1 MVVLAFFFSA
11 LIIALFSGFPIAF
24 SFLLIDLLA
33 MLIFMGPQSFGQIT
47 LHIYSSVASF
57 TLTPIAM
64 FVLMG
69 ELMFHSRIA
78 YNSID
83 VLDKCLGRMN
93 GRLSIVAASSGV
105 LFSAMSGSTLANTA
119 MLGTS
124 LVPEM
129 ERRGYKPAMSVGPI
143 MGVGGLAMLIPPS
156 NLGVVLASIGQIS
169 VGKILIGGVIPGLM
183 LGILYTLYIVGR
195 CRFNPSLAPKYDVSR
210 TPLKEKAL
218 GLVKYV
224 LPLGF
229 VIFMVLGF
237 ILLGIATPTEAG
249 ASGALGT
256 FLLAAFYRQLNWK
269 VIKASLTGTLHITI
283 MIFTII
289 AGSSAF
295 TNILAYTGATNE
307 LLAFVQNLDVPP
319 IVILFGMQAVVFI
332 LGNFME
338 TISIIMICMPIFM
351 PIAQMLHFDSVWFG
365 ILILLNL
372 EMGQTTP
379 PFGMLL
385 FVMKGVAPNIRFGE
399 IILSALPFIGCD
411 MVTMVLLII
420 WPQLVTW
427 LPKIAFS

>member
-1 MVVLAFFFSA
+1 
-11 LIIALFSGFPIAF
+11 
-24 SFLLIDLLA
+24 
-33 MLIFMGPQSFGQIT
+33 
-47 LHIYSSVASF
+47 
-57 TLTPIAM
+57 
-64 FVLMG
+64 
-69 ELMFHSRIA
+69 
-78 YNSID
+78 
-83 VLDKCLGRMN
+83 
-93 GRLSIVAASSGV
+93 
-105 LFSAMSGSTLANTA
+105 
-119 MLGTS
+119 
-124 LVPEM
+124 
-129 ERRGYKPAMSVGPI
+129 
-143 MGVGGLAMLIPPS
+143 
-156 NLGVVLASIGQIS
+156 
-169 VGKILIGGVIPGLM
+169 
-183 LGILYTLYIVGR
+183 
-195 CRFNPSLAPKYDVSR
+195 
-210 TPLKEKAL
+210 
-218 GLVKYV
+218 
-224 LPLGF
+224 
-229 VIFMVLGF
+229 
-237 ILLGIATPTEAG
+237 
-249 ASGALGT
+249 
-256 FLLAAFYRQLNWK
+256 
-269 VIKASLTGTLHITI
+269 

>member
-1 MVVLAFFFSA
+1 MIVLAFFFSA
-11 LIIALFSGFPIAF
+11 LIIVLFSGFPIAF
-24 SFLLIDLLA
+24 SFLFVDLLA
-33 MLIFMGPQSFGQIT
+33 MLIFMGPESLGQIT
-47 LHIYSSVASF
+47 LHMFSSLASF

-78 YNSID
+78 YNSIN

-93 GRLSIVAASSGV
+93 GRLSIVAASSGL

-119 MLGTS
+119 MLGSS

-129 ERRGYKPAMSVGPI
+129 ERRGYKPAMSIGPI
-143 MGVGGLAMLIPPS
+143 MGVGGLAMLVPPS
-156 NLGVVLASIGQIS
+156 NLAVVLASIGQIS
-169 VGKILIGGVIPGLM
+169 VGKILIGGVLP
-183 LGILYTLYIVGR
+183 GILLGMLYALYIVGR
-195 CRFNPSLAPKYDVSR
+195 CRLNPSLAPRYDVSR
-210 TPLKEKAL
+210 IPLNEKIIDL
-218 GLVKYV
+218 IRYV
-224 LPLGF
+224 LPLGL

-249 ASGALGT
+249 ATGALGT
-256 FLLAAFYRQLNWK
+256 IILAIFYRRLNRK
-269 VIKASLTGTLHITI
+269 VIKASLIGTLHITV

-295 TNILAYTGATNE
+295 SNILAYTGATNE
-307 LLAFVQNLDVPP
+307 LLTFVKNLNVPP
-319 IVILFGMQAVVFI
+319 IVILFGMQAVIFM
-332 LGNFME
+332 LGSFME

-351 PIAQMLHFDSVWFG
+351 PIAAMLHFDPVWFG

-385 FVMKGVAPNIRFGE
+385 FVMKGVVPNIRFGE

-411 MVTMVLLII
+411 MVIMIILII
-420 WPQLVTW
+420 WPQLV
-427 LPKIAFS
+427 